1 MKLSFLLPAAAAL
14 ALIAGGAAMAQQA
27 SDLREVDDD
36 DRIVQP
42 FGLSVDDIEDMD
54 VYDAAG
60 EELGEVEEV
69 LENSAG
75 EVVAVSVDFDDD
87 WLDFDDDE
95 RVVALDRLQL
105 DDDRFVS
112 DLDKAEVEG
121 LPVWDD

>member
-75 EVVAVSVDFDDD
+75 EIVAVSVDFDDD